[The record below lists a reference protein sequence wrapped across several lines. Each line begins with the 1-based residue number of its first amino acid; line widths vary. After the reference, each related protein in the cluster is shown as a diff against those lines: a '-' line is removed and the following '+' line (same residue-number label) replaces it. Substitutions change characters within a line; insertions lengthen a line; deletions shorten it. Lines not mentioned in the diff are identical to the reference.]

1 MVNRSFFYGEGLF
14 ETILY
19 RGRTTKLLRHY
30 RRLSESAKYFH
41 MPCPDF
47 ETFCVK
53 IEEKTKGRKDL
64 YVKVCL
70 LSYGKPRY
78 YEMPQKAEL
87 KVFVYRYLPKL
98 DSVRV
103 CVSPFLRHSSDPIA
117 RHKTLNYLFNIMV
130 KRQAMQQGYYDG
142 LILNETGH
150 ITECSSANLLIV
162 KKGTIYTPHRNS
174 GLLFGTTLQSLMEKV
189 KVEETQLTLK
199 DLFDADHIFLANSLI
214 GALPVSKVED
224 TNFKIDHELT
234 KYLQE
239 VLQEENTI

>member
-19 RGRTTKLLRHY
+19 RGRTPKLLRHY

-41 MPCPDF
+41 MSCPDF

-78 YEMPQKAEL
+78 HEIPQETKL
-87 KVFVYRYLPKL
+87 KVFVYRYLPKH
-98 DSVRV
+98 DSVSV
-103 CVSPFLRHSSDPIA
+103 CVSPFLRHSSDPIV

-130 KRQAMQQGYYDG
+130 KRQAVQRGYYDG
-142 LILNETGH
+142 LILNERGH
-150 ITECSSANLLIV
+150 ITECSSANLLIL
-162 KKGTIYTPHRNS
+162 KKGNIYTPHRNS
-174 GLLFGTTLQSLMEKV
+174 GLLLGTTLQSLMERV
-189 KVEETQLTLK
+189 KVEETLLTLK
-199 DLFDADHIFLANSLI
+199 DLFDADHIFLTNSLI
-214 GALPVSKVED
+214 GVLPISKVED
-224 TNFKIDHELT
+224 TIFKIDNELT

-239 VLQEENTI
+239 VLQEENTT